1 MTQSTES
8 SSTHGTTGGTQQPVV
23 HHGQYLTPAQAISRL
38 PKDATPAQQ
47 DSAVQAHAKFSE
59 IHWSKEPD
67 TLHMPG
73 HGKGKSIKDI
83 HIPQYYHD
91 SYFSNDTLFHPELP
105 GGRQGVAG
113 EPIPYSIA
121 RDNLITSLLLG
132 CFIIA
137 MFTMARTRAF
147 ITRQAKSFYYMAHE
161 QTNKLTETSGE
172 VWFQLFMVLQTCLLF
187 AIIYIYYVR
196 DRMGDT
202 FIIEPYQMVGMF
214 TSIFATYF
222 LIRST
227 LYWLTGWV
235 FFSMKKN
242 VQWQKSSLFLTSVEG
257 VLLFPAVMLLTY
269 FNMTMVSVMIYAFF
283 TVILIKILSF
293 YKLYVIFFKRKGIF
307 LQIFLYFCALEIVPL
322 FVIGGLLLMINNYL
336 KVNF

>member
-1 MTQSTES
+1 MAQSIGTS
-8 SSTHGTTGGTQQPVV
+8 SILETTGSSQQPVV
-23 HHGQYLTPAQAISRL
+23 HHGKYLTPAEAISRL

-59 IHWSKEPD
+59 IHWSQQPD

-73 HGKGKSIKDI
+73 HGKGKSVKDI
-83 HIPQYYHD
+83 HIPQYYRE
-91 SYFSNDTLFHPELP
+91 SFFSKDTLLHPELQ

-113 EPIPYSIA
+113 TPIPYAIA
-121 RDNLITSLLLG
+121 HDNLITSLLLG

-147 ITRQAKSFYYMAHE
+147 ITRQIKSFYYISHE
-161 QTNKLTETSGE
+161 QANQLTETSGE
-172 VWFQLFMVLQTCLLF
+172 VWFLLFMGLQTCLLF
-187 AIIYIYYVR
+187 AIIYINYVR
-196 DRMGDT
+196 ERMGDT
-202 FIIEPYQMVGMF
+202 FIIEQYQMVGMF
-214 TSIFATYF
+214 TFIVATYF
-222 LIRST
+222 LIRSI

-235 FFSMKKN
+235 FFSKKKN
-242 VQWQKSSLFLTSVEG
+242 VQWQRSSLFLISAEG
-257 VLLFPAVMLLTY
+257 MLLFPIVILLTY
-269 FNMTMVSVMIYAFF
+269 FNITMKSVMIYAFF
-283 TVILIKILSF
+283 IVIFIKILSF

-322 FVIGGLLLMINNYL
+322 FVIGGLLLIINNYL

>member
-1 MTQSTES
+1 MAQSAETY
-8 SSTHGTTGGTQQPVV
+8 TIQGTTGGSQQPVV
-23 HHGQYLTPAQAISRL
+23 HHGKYLTPAEAISRL

-59 IHWSKEPD
+59 IHWSQQPD

-73 HGKGKSIKDI
+73 HGKGKSVKDI
-83 HIPQYYHD
+83 HIPQYYRE
-91 SYFSNDTLFHPELP
+91 SFFSKDTLFHPELQ

-121 RDNLITSLLLG
+121 NDNLITSLLLG

-147 ITRQAKSFYYMAHE
+147 ITRQIKSFYYISHE
-161 QTNKLTETSGE
+161 QANQLTETSGE
-172 VWFQLFMVLQTCLLF
+172 VWFLLFMGLQTCLLF
-187 AIIYIYYVR
+187 AIIYINYVR
-196 DRMGDT
+196 ERMGDT
-202 FIIEPYQMVGMF
+202 FIIEQYQMVGMF
-214 TSIFATYF
+214 TFIVATYF
-222 LIRST
+222 LIRSI

-235 FFSMKKN
+235 FFSKKKN
-242 VQWQKSSLFLTSVEG
+242 VQWQRSSLFLISAEG
-257 VLLFPAVMLLTY
+257 MLLFPIVILLTY
-269 FNMTMVSVMIYAFF
+269 FNITMKSVMIYAFF
-283 TVILIKILSF
+283 IVIFIKILSF

-322 FVIGGLLLMINNYL
+322 FVIGGLLLIINNYL

>member
-1 MTQSTES
+1 MAQSTE
-8 SSTHGTTGGTQQPVV
+8 TYTIQGTTGGSQQPVV
-23 HHGQYLTPAQAISRL
+23 HHGKYLTPAEAISKL

-59 IHWSKEPD
+59 IHWSQQPD

-73 HGKGKSIKDI
+73 HGKGKSVKDI
-83 HIPQYYHD
+83 HIPQYYRE
-91 SYFSNDTLFHPELP
+91 SFFSKDTLFHPELQ

-121 RDNLITSLLLG
+121 NDNLITSLLLG

-147 ITRQAKSFYYMAHE
+147 ITRQIKSFYYISHE
-161 QTNKLTETSGE
+161 QANQLTETSGE
-172 VWFQLFMVLQTCLLF
+172 VWYLLFMGLQTCLLF
-187 AIIYIYYVR
+187 AIIYINYVR
-196 DRMGDT
+196 ERMGDT
-202 FIIEPYQMVGMF
+202 FIIEQYQMVGMF
-214 TSIFATYF
+214 TFIVATYF
-222 LIRST
+222 LIRSI

-235 FFSMKKN
+235 FFSKKKN
-242 VQWQKSSLFLTSVEG
+242 VQWQRSSLFLISAEG
-257 VLLFPAVMLLTY
+257 MLLFPIVILLTY
-269 FNMTMVSVMIYAFF
+269 FNITMKSVMIYAFF
-283 TVILIKILSF
+283 IVIFIKILSF

-322 FVIGGLLLMINNYL
+322 FVIGGLLLIINNYL

>member
-1 MTQSTES
+1 MAQSAETY
-8 SSTHGTTGGTQQPVV
+8 TIQGTTGGSQQPVV
-23 HHGQYLTPAQAISRL
+23 HHGKYLTPAEAISRL

-59 IHWSKEPD
+59 IHWSQQPD

-73 HGKGKSIKDI
+73 HGKGKSVKDI
-83 HIPQYYHD
+83 HIPQYYRE
-91 SYFSNDTLFHPELP
+91 SFFSKDTLFHPELQ

-121 RDNLITSLLLG
+121 NDNLITSLLLG

-147 ITRQAKSFYYMAHE
+147 ITRQIKSFYYISHE
-161 QTNKLTETSGE
+161 QANQLTETSGE
-172 VWFQLFMVLQTCLLF
+172 VWYLLFMGLQTCLLF
-187 AIIYIYYVR
+187 AIIYINYVR
-196 DRMGDT
+196 ERMGDT
-202 FIIEPYQMVGMF
+202 FIIEQYQMVGMF
-214 TSIFATYF
+214 TFIVATYF
-222 LIRST
+222 LIRSI

-235 FFSMKKN
+235 FFSKKKN
-242 VQWQKSSLFLTSVEG
+242 VQWQRSSLFLISAEG
-257 VLLFPAVMLLTY
+257 MLLFPIVILLTY
-269 FNMTMVSVMIYAFF
+269 FNITMKSVMIYAFF
-283 TVILIKILSF
+283 IVIFIKILSF

-322 FVIGGLLLMINNYL
+322 FVIGGLLLIINNYL